1 MPMFM
6 DVHTRGD
13 TLATLRDSAHS
24 QAHARTAG
32 PTPRGHHVHY
42 LRYWVDEAR
51 GKVFCLVDAPD
62 TGAPAGVHRRAYS
75 LLAKE
80 IPDDQDVP
88 ARINPARINPARI
101 NPARFDT
108 AEIYRLQEG
117 E

>member
-1 MPMFM
+1 MFM

-13 TLATLRDSAHS
+13 TLALRDSAHS
-24 QAHARTAG
+24 QAHAHSAG
-32 PTPRGHHVHY
+32 PKPRGHHVHY

-62 TGAPAGVHRRAYS
+62 AGAPSAVHRRAYT

-80 IPDDQDVP
+80 ISDNQDDP
-88 ARINPARINPARI
+88 ARINPDQPARI

>member
-1 MPMFM
+1 MPLLM

-13 TLATLRDSAHS
+13 SRTLRDV
-24 QAHARTAG
+24 AHAHAADLRL
-32 PTPRGHHVHY
+32 RGGHDVHY

-62 TGAPAGVHRRAYS
+62 AGGPAAVHRRAYS

-80 IPDDQDVP
+80 ISDSKDVP
-88 ARINPARINPARI
+88 AQTNPR
-101 NPARFDT
+101 RFDT
-108 AEIYRLQEG
+108 AEIYRLSEG